1 MSNSRYVFASC
12 DELYFKEHGKHFI
25 ESVLKNG
32 DKPWVNIC
40 VPFYEWDRIASTYKN
55 TKFVLSRSICAS
67 DSDRIKF
74 ACSRFEVASDIL
86 NTVEELLITDID
98 CFQRKPVRWEDFEN
112 CDYSL
117 FLRESLPGTMGWEEI
132 GTRVAAGAVYL
143 RNTAKPF
150 IDLVHKQIGVYGYN
164 WFVDQVSLWEVHDHF
179 VKNGGI
185 NLKFIQMPGT
195 YIDWEFQDDSVFW
208 TGKGD
213 RKRSAKYLKE
223 RNNES

>member
-1 MSNSRYVFASC
+1 LSNSRYVFASC

-40 VPFYEWDRIASTYKN
+40 APFYEWDRIASTYKN

-98 CFQRKPVRWEDFEN
+98 CFQRKPVNGKISKTAIILYF
-112 CDYSL
+112 S
-117 FLRESLPGTMGWEEI
+117 ESPCPAPW
-132 GTRVAAGAVYL
+132 
-143 RNTAKPF
+143 
-150 IDLVHKQIGVYGYN
+150 D
-164 WFVDQVSLWEVHDHF
+164 
-179 VKNGGI
+179 
-185 NLKFIQMPGT
+185 
-195 YIDWEFQDDSVFW
+195 
-208 TGKGD
+208 GK
-213 RKRSAKYLKE
+213 KSA
-223 RNNES
+223 RA